1 MSTVDEA
8 RRNWPE
14 SASSVDPGPEVA
26 PAAPPPPRR
35 PGPGNRLL
43 ALGRNSW
50 RQLTSMRTAL
60 VLLFLLA
67 VAAIPGSV
75 LPQRNINI
83 EKVNQYFVDHP
94 DLAPALDRLRAF
106 DVFASPW
113 FAAIYLLLFT
123 SLVGCIVPR
132 LRDHARALRRVPPD
146 APRRLDRLPQ
156 HAAAVAQEGEPV
168 VVADQLRAML
178 RRRQGLWPGW
188 RAAVRTH
195 DDGTLTVSAE
205 KGYLKETGNLLFH
218 ISLIAVLVGV
228 AFGSWYGWHA
238 NRKLVVGSDTAFCNS
253 LQQYEEYGLGARI
266 NASGLPRFCL
276 ELTDFHASYLDSGQA
291 EKFSAVASVSGPDA
305 PTRTGVEFSVNHPL
319 RLPGANVYLLG
330 HGYAPVLKYTD
341 RYGHSQTTVAP
352 FLPSDA
358 MLTSEGVVAFPDAN
372 VDPSTGKR
380 DPLLQVAFQ
389 GLYLPTAPDDPTVGR
404 STFPAER
411 DPGLLLLA
419 YRGDLGM
426 DTGIP
431 SSVYTLNQGEID
443 AGRLKRV
450 GDMRMLRVGESM
462 TLDDGTKV
470 EFLGTRQYAT
480 LSIRYDPG
488 ERIVLGSV
496 VLMLAGLMLSLTG
509 KRRRVWF
516 RVSPSNSSGPSTTS
530 GSSMVEAGG
539 LPRTDYPGFNEEFRR
554 IVRNE

>member
-1 MSTVDEA
+1 MSVVDTRSEVGS
-8 RRNWPE
+8 P
-14 SASSVDPGPEVA
+14 AS
-26 PAAPPPPRR
+26 PPRR
-35 PGPGNRLL
+35 PGPGGRLV
-43 ALGRNSW
+43 ALSRNSW

-83 EKVNQYFVDHP
+83 EKVDKYFVEHP
-94 DLAPALDRLRAF
+94 DLAPVLDRLRAF

-113 FAAIYLLLFT
+113 FSAIYLLLFT

-132 LRDHARALRRVPPD
+132 LRDHVRAMRRVPPD

-156 HAAAVAQEGEPV
+156 HAAPRPEPGEPAE
-168 VVADQLRAML
+168 VADRLRVLL
-178 RRRQGLWPGW
+178 RRRRGLWPGW
-188 RAAVRTH
+188 RAVVRTQ
-195 DDGTLTVSAE
+195 DDGSLTVSAE

-228 AFGSWYGWHA
+228 AFGSWYGWHG
-238 NRKLVVGSDTAFCNS
+238 NRLLVTGADNAFCNS
-253 LQQYEEYGLGARI
+253 LQQYDEKGLGPRI
-266 NASGLPRFCL
+266 DASDLPRFCL
-276 ELTDFHASYLDSGQA
+276 ELTDFRASYLDNGQA
-291 EKFSAVASVSGPDA
+291 ESFSGVASVSGPDVS
-305 PTRTGVEFSVNHPL
+305 TRQHVDFSVNHPL

-330 HGYAPVLKYTD
+330 HGYAPILKYTD
-341 RYGHSQTTVAP
+341 RYGQSQTTVVP
-352 FLPSDA
+352 FFASDA
-358 MLTSEGVVAFPDAN
+358 MLTSEGMAAFPDAN

-389 GLYLPTAPDDPTVGR
+389 GLYLPTTPADPAVGR
-404 STFPAER
+404 SAFPAER
-411 DPGLLLLA
+411 DPGLLLWA

-426 DTGIP
+426 DAGIP
-431 SSVYTLNQGEID
+431 DSVYKLNQGEID
-443 AGRLKRV
+443 AGRLKPV
-450 GDMRMLRVGESM
+450 GSMKMLRIGESM

-470 EFLGTRQYAT
+470 EFLGTRQYAN

-496 VLMLAGLMLSLTG
+496 VLLLAGLMLSLTG
-509 KRRRVWF
+509 KRRRIWF
-516 RVSPSNSSGPSTTS
+516 RVSPSTTT

-539 LPRTDYPGFNEEFRR
+539 LPRTDYPGFAGEFEGIVSPRSSRPDREE
-554 IVRNE
+554 E

>member
-1 MSTVDEA
+1 MSAVDTRSPVEA
-8 RRNWPE
+8 
-14 SASSVDPGPEVA
+14 
-26 PAAPPPPRR
+26 AAPVPPRR
-35 PGPGNRLL
+35 PGPGSRLL

-75 LPQRNINI
+75 LPQRSINI
-83 EKVNQYFVDHP
+83 EKVNQYFTDHP
-94 DLAPALDRLRAF
+94 DLAPVLDRLRAF

-132 LRDHARALRRVPPD
+132 LRDHFRALRRVPPD

-156 HAAAVAQEGEPV
+156 HAAAADHEGEP
-168 VVADQLRAML
+168 
-178 RRRQGLWPGW
+178 
-188 RAAVRTH
+188 AAVAEELRGVLRGRRFRAVVRSH

-205 KGYLKETGNLLFH
+205 RGYLKETGNLLFH

-228 AFGSWYGWHA
+228 AFGSWYGWHG
-238 NRKLVVGSDTAFCNS
+238 NRLLVAGADTAFCNS
-253 LQQYEEYGLGARI
+253 LQQYDEYGLGARI
-266 NASGLPRFCL
+266 HGGDLPGFCV
-276 ELTDFHASYLDSGQA
+276 ELTDFKASYQDSGQA
-291 EKFSAVASVSGPDA
+291 KSFTATASVSGPDA
-305 PTRTGVEFSVNHPL
+305 TDRRDARFSVNHPL

-341 RYGHSQTTVAP
+341 RYGQSQTAVTP
-352 FLPSDA
+352 FLTSDA
-358 MLTSEGVVAFPDAN
+358 MLTSEGVATFPDAN
-372 VDPSTGKR
+372 VDPATGKR
-380 DPLLQVAFQ
+380 DPLQQVAFQ
-389 GLYLPTAPDDPTVGR
+389 GLYLPTTPDDPLVGR
-404 STFPAER
+404 SAYPAER
-411 DPGLLLLA
+411 NPGLLLWA

-431 SSVYTLNQGEID
+431 SSIYKLNQGEID

-450 GDMRMLRVGESM
+450 GDMKMLRVGESL

-480 LSIRYDPG
+480 LSVRYDPG

-516 RVSPSNSSGPSTTS
+516 RVSPSTTS
-530 GSSMVEAGG
+530 GSSLVEAGG
-539 LPRTDYPGFNEEFRR
+539 LPRTDYPGFADEFNR
-554 IVRNE
+554 IVRKE

>member
-1 MSTVDEA
+1 MSTVDV
-8 RRNWPE
+8 RP
-14 SASSVDPGPEVA
+14 DVA

-35 PGPGNRLL
+35 PGPGRRLL

-60 VLLFLLA
+60 ILLFLLA

-75 LPQRNINI
+75 LPQRSINI
-83 EKVNQYFVDHP
+83 AKVNQYFRDHP
-94 DLAPALDRLRAF
+94 DLAPVLDRLRAF

-113 FAAIYLLLFT
+113 FAAIYVLLFT

-132 LRDHARALRRVPPD
+132 LRDHFRALRRVPPD

-156 HAAAVAQEGEPV
+156 HATPAAHEGEPA
-168 VVADQLRAML
+168 VVADRLRSML
-178 RRRQGLWPGW
+178 RGRRF
-188 RAAVRTH
+188 RAVVRSQ

-228 AFGSWYGWHA
+228 AFGSWYGWHG
-238 NRKLVVGSDTAFCNS
+238 NRLVVAGAQGAFCNS
-253 LQQYEEYGLGARI
+253 LQQYDEYGLGARI
-266 NASGLPRFCL
+266 DAGSLPGFCL
-276 ELTDFHASYLDSGQA
+276 ELTDFKASYLDSGQA
-291 EKFSAVASVSGPDA
+291 ESFAATASVSGPDVPA
-305 PTRTGVEFSVNHPL
+305 RQGVEFSVNHPL

-341 RYGHSQTTVAP
+341 RFGQSQTAVTP
-352 FLPSDA
+352 FLASDS
-358 MLTSEGVVAFPDAN
+358 MLTSEGVAAFPDAN
-372 VDPSTGKR
+372 VDPSTGKH
-380 DPLLQVAFQ
+380 DPLQQVAFQ
-389 GLYLPTAPDDPTVGR
+389 GLYLPTTPDDPSAGR
-404 STFPAER
+404 SAFPAER
-411 DPGLLLLA
+411 NPGLLLWA

-431 SSVYTLNQGEID
+431 NSVYTLNQAEID
-443 AGRLKRV
+443 AGRLNRV
-450 GDMRMLRVGESM
+450 GDMKLLRVGESM

-488 ERIVLGSV
+488 QRIVLGSV

-516 RVSPSNSSGPSTTS
+516 RVSLATTS

-539 LPRTDYPGFNEEFRR
+539 LPRTDYPGFADEFNR
-554 IVRNE
+554 IVRKE